1 MVSIEEEIEVKYAD
15 MVSEVSPHLVSL
27 SNAAFLIVW
36 HAGVRVLERTLNK

>member
-36 HAGVRVLERTLNK
+36 HAMQVYAFLKGH